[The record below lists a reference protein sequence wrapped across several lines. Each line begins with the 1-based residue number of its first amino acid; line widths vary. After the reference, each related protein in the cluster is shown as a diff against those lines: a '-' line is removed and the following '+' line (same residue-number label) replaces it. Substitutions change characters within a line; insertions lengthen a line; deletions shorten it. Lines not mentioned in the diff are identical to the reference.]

1 MKLHVRVGWVVSSVD
16 PLSGAQAV
24 SGSGKHTPTHDNA
37 IPQLTETVAESSE
50 EHSVISMIKQGT
62 EGRKQGR
69 DSGNSYSYDN
79 TSDSNVASGM
89 NQNSGYGMMNYGLA
103 VGSGGES

>member
-1 MKLHVRVGWVVSSVD
+1 MCGGWVVSLVD

-24 SGSGKHTPTHDNA
+24 PGSGKHTPTHDNA
-37 IPQLTETVAESSE
+37 IPQLTETVTESSE

-69 DSGNSYSYDN
+69 EGGNSYSYDN

-89 NQNSGYGMMNYGLA
+89 NQNNGYGMMNYGWV
-103 VGSGGES
+103 VGSRGES

>member
-1 MKLHVRVGWVVSSVD
+1 M
-16 PLSGAQAV
+16 
-24 SGSGKHTPTHDNA
+24 HTPTHDNA

>member
-1 MKLHVRVGWVVSSVD
+1 M
-16 PLSGAQAV
+16 